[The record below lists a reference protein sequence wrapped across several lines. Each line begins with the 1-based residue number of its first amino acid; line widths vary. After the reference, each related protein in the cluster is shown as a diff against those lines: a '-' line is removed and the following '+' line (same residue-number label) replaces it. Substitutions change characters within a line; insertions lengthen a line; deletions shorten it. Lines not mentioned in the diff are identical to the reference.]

1 METEGDHRE
10 RSSIAFVGDEFM
22 STTHL
27 IDVFSSLTAP
37 QQAEIVAR
45 MKEMS
50 RPDAVTPSFPIELL
64 DRINERR
71 ELIRGEKGELPDSTD
86 FLRRCRDGDEY

>member
-1 METEGDHRE
+1 
-10 RSSIAFVGDEFM
+10 M
-22 STTHL
+22 STTQL
-27 IDVFSSLTAP
+27 IEVFTSLTPP

-50 RPDAVTPSFPIELL
+50 KPSPAVPGFPKELL

-71 ELIRGEKGELPDSTD
+71 ERIRAEKGELSDSTD
-86 FLRRCRDGDEY
+86 FLRRSRDGDEY